1 MLTVLTAAGCVT
13 LLEMVIDKKIGAK
26 IMFKLTQSLSK
37 WLYDNHID
45 KMPLIMLGHIEL
57 FTEEM
62 QKEYIAWCC
71 TEEGRKFLKGGSEY
85 KEEE

>member
-1 MLTVLTAAGCVT
+1 
-13 LLEMVIDKKIGAK
+13 
-26 IMFKLTQSLSK
+26 MFKLTQSLSK
-37 WLYDNHID
+37 WLSDNHID

-62 QKEYIAWCC
+62 QKEYLEWCK
-71 TEEGRKFLKGGSEY
+71 TDEGRKYLKGSSEY